1 MYGVCIEGKHALE
14 KTKKDQTTMS
24 KKDFI
29 ALANAIRQWNAKF
42 DGNEDETTHPFDSYQ
57 LECLAT
63 FCKERNPNFKW
74 DRWMDY
80 IAGNCGPNGGS
91 VK

>member
-14 KTKKDQTTMS
+14 KNKKDQTTMS

-29 ALANAIRQWNAKF
+29 ALANAIKEHNEFTVKTGIGSRFNADHLTTLAQFCMRQ
-42 DGNEDETTHPFDSYQ
+42 
-57 LECLAT
+57 
-63 FCKERNPNFKW
+63 NPNFKA
-74 DRWMDY
+74 DRWHDY
-80 IAGNCGPNGGS
+80 IAGNCGSNGGS